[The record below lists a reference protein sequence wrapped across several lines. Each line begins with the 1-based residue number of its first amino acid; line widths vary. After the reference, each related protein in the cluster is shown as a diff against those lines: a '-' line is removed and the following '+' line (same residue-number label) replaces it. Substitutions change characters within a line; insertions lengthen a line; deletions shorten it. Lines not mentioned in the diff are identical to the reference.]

1 LSQKQCHF
9 AKTKSE
15 KSHKDGGGTDACR
28 VEQTRARFLATAQI
42 PTINW
47 NDNFTMI
54 LPKGSVG
61 EITFDIEVLFLF
73 LQFISD
79 IDAR

>member
-1 LSQKQCHF
+1 MV
-9 AKTKSE
+9 
-15 KSHKDGGGTDACR
+15 
-28 VEQTRARFLATAQI
+28 VEQTLVAWNRRARVFSPRVHAAQI